1 MRRAFVVVAAAAT
14 LSVCKQFVPIYHFVV
29 FFVFVFVFVFPF
41 KFRLSHGHLCD
52 AVQQCRRR
60 C

>member
-1 MRRAFVVVAAAAT
+1 MRRAFVVVAAAT